1 MQLAKKHGVLL
12 SNRAEYEEAFKLF
25 LKQLLRKAAPR
36 PLTRTQTEYLD
47 VLDDWMSLQDLAK
60 QFNCTPQN
68 ALKMVRALEE
78 RGLISKTSLFKR
90 RSLEDRGA
98 WAWYYRRNFRPEKSR
113 RLQSS
118 ESKSISRTK
127 SKSI

>member
-1 MQLAKKHGVLL
+1 MDIHEAMQLAKKHGVLL
-12 SNRAEYEEAFKLF
+12 SNRAEYEEAFRLF
-25 LKQLLRKAAPR
+25 LKQLLRKAAPK

-78 RGLISKTSLFKR
+78 RGLVSKTTLFKR
-90 RSLEDRGA
+90 RLDRGA
-98 WAWYYRRNFRPEKSR
+98 WAWYYRRN
-113 RLQSS
+113 L
-118 ESKSISRTK
+118 
-127 SKSI
+127 